1 MCLADTSGLI
11 IDISQAAD
19 GIHPFG
25 EERMRKLGE
34 SPADGMHIAASA
46 GSYRL
51 HWSWLFVEPPPA
63 LDSKQKARLFR
74 KAGLRSLTDCLGRT

>member
-34 SPADGMHIAASA
+34 SLADGMQVVAAA
-46 GSYRL
+46 CRYRR
-51 HWSWLFVEPPPA
+51 HWSRPFVLLPPA
-63 LDSKQKARLFR
+63 LDSEQ
-74 KAGLRSLTDCLGRT
+74 